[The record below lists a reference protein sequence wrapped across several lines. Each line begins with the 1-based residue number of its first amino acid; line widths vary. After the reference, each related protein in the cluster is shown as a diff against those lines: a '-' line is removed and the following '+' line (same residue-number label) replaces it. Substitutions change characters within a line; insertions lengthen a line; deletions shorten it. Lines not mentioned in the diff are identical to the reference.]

1 MTLISIYMV
10 SKQNKQD
17 PVKKD
22 TVITADY
29 ILNLYQESK
38 KIKNKKAQR
47 EFVKDVKKLIPYIG
61 QDVTL
66 EVYE

>member
-1 MTLISIYMV
+1 LISIYMV
-10 SKQNKQD
+10 SKQNKQN
-17 PVKKD
+17 PVKKN

-38 KIKNKKAQR
+38 KIKNKKEQR

-66 EVYE
+66 EMYE

>member
-1 MTLISIYMV
+1 MV

-17 PVKKD
+17 SVKKD